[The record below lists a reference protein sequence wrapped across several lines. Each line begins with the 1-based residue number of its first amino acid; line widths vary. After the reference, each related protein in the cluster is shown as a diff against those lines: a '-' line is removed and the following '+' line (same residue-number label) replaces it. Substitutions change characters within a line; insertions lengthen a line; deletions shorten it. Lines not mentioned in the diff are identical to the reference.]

1 MKLTSDVSLRTMVKK
16 IVSQSIDTRT
26 TENTEETSFS
36 QRTEIMSVSMVK
48 NRFAF
53 SCRIIVMPLYFK
65 DITVSPTGAKVNGI
79 GGSVIVTL
87 GVL

>member
-1 MKLTSDVSLRTMVKK
+1 MHKSRNKFFPKDRIS
-16 IVSQSIDTRT
+16 SW
-26 TENTEETSFS
+26 E
-36 QRTEIMSVSMVK
+36 TEIMSVSMVK

>member
-36 QRTEIMSVSMVK
+36 QRTE
-48 NRFAF
+48 FH
-53 SCRIIVMPLYFK
+53 
-65 DITVSPTGAKVNGI
+65 
-79 GGSVIVTL
+79 L
-87 GVL
+87 GRQK